1 MGMRPDSFAFCPW
14 NSPTADLY
22 PVSDGRAG
30 TSLYFS
36 TRAISCAASRS
47 ALEADC
53 VPAACRILVES
64 AGMDR
69 LFLYG
74 TVHFTED
81 DVTHTITMERPW
93 STDGIWVVRQID
105 PPIAIN
111 IAE

>member
-1 MGMRPDSFAFCPW
+1 MDYQTNGLGRTLNDHAMSANGMSPDGSYNLTDPVEAARYLMNLLP
-14 NSPTADLY
+14 NDRKVEITADKKG
-22 PVSDGRAG
+22 D
-30 TSLYFS
+30 
-36 TRAISCAASRS
+36 
-47 ALEADC
+47 
-53 VPAACRILVES
+53 LV
-64 AGMDR
+64 D
-69 LFLYG
+69 L